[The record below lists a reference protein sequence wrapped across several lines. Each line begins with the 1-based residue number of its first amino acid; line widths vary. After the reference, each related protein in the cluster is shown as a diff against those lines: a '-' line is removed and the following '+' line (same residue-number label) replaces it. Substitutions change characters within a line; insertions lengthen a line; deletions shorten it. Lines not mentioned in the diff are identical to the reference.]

1 MDELLSRQLP
11 HNIEAEQSVIG
22 SMLIDPSCIS
32 QVVEVLRPEDFFMTQ
47 NRHIFETI
55 YSMFTL
61 NETIDAVMVLNRLE
75 IRGVTDAA
83 GGKRYLLELMDVT
96 PTAANVMLYVKIV
109 KDKALLRALGEAGNE
124 ISDLVIRG
132 EGEAEDIVEIAEQ
145 KIYSIRNSKE
155 HKGLATISSVIMD
168 VYDQLG
174 ELAKNQGKVPG
185 ISSGFKSIDATL
197 NGFGN
202 SDLILLA
209 ARPAM
214 GKTSLALNFA
224 LNAAKTSGKAVV
236 IFSLEMSNEQL
247 ATRLISAESLVD
259 SKKLRT
265 GMLNDDEWMSIAHA
279 ASKLSELKL
288 YLDDTSGIT
297 VPEMKAKCRRLG
309 DELGMVVIDYLQL
322 MSTGKRSD
330 NRVQEISEIS
340 RSLKIMA
347 KELGIP
353 VLCLS
358 QLSRGPEQRKDN
370 ERRPRLADLRE
381 SGAIEQDADV
391 VLFIYRDDYYTKE
404 ESEKPGI
411 AEILVE
417 KNRHGEVGS
426 IELHWDG
433 AHTRFTELDRAHG

>member
-11 HNIEAEQSVIG
+11 HSIEAEQSVIG
-22 SMLIDPSCIS
+22 AMLIDSRCIS
-32 QVVEVLRPEDFFMTQ
+32 EVVEILRPEDFFMTQ

-61 NETIDAVMVLNRLE
+61 NETIDAVTVLNQLE
-75 IRGVTDAA
+75 VRGLSDAA
-83 GGKRYLLELMDVT
+83 GGRRYLLELMDIT
-96 PTAANVMLYVKIV
+96 PTAANVKLYVKIV
-109 KDKALLRALGEAGNE
+109 KDKALLRALGEASGE
-124 ISDLVIRG
+124 ISDLVVRG
-132 EGEAEDIVEIAEQ
+132 EGEAEEIVEVAEQ
-145 KIYSIRNSKE
+145 KIYSIRNAKE
-155 HKGLATISSVIMD
+155 HKGLASVSSVLMD
-168 VYDQLG
+168 VYEQIG

-185 ISSGFKSIDATL
+185 ISSGFKSIDNTL

-224 LNAAKTSGKAVV
+224 TNAAKTSGKAVV

-247 ATRLISAESLVD
+247 AMRLVSAESLVD

-265 GMLNDDEWMSIAHA
+265 GILNEDEWVAIAHA
-279 ASKLSELKL
+279 GGELSKLKL

-309 DELGMVVIDYLQL
+309 DDLGMIVIDYLQL
-322 MSTGKRSD
+322 MSTGRRSD
-330 NRVQEISEIS
+330 NRVQEVSEIS

-347 KELGIP
+347 KELGVP

-411 AEILVE
+411 AEVLVE
-417 KNRHGEVGS
+417 KNRHGEVGTV
-426 IELHWDG
+426 ELHWDG
-433 AHTRFTELDRAHG
+433 AHTRFSELDRTHQ